1 MQIRKMTIND
11 YERVYQL
18 WTNTPGMGMRS
29 VDDSKEGIAKY
40 LSRNPETCFVAE
52 SENEII
58 GIILSGHDGRRG
70 YIHHTAVNEAVR
82 KQGIG
87 TALVNAAL
95 EALERQG
102 INKVALVA
110 FHTNKLGNSF
120 WESQGFIDRTD
131 LVYRNKSLN
140 DNNI

>member
-40 LSRNPETCFVAE
+40 LNRNPE
-52 SENEII
+52 NKII
-58 GIILSGHDGRRG
+58 GVILSGHDGRRG
-70 YIHHTAVNEAVR
+70 YIHHTSVNDTVR

-87 TALVNAAL
+87 TALVNTAI
-95 EALERQG
+95 EALKEQG

-110 FHTNKLGNSF
+110 FRTNKLGNSF
-120 WESQGFIDRTD
+120 WESQGFVERTD

>member
-1 MQIRKMTIND
+1 MTIND

-40 LSRNPETCFVAE
+40 LNRNPETCFIAE
-52 SENEII
+52 SENKII
-58 GIILSGHDGRRG
+58 GVILSGHDGRRG
-70 YIHHTAVNEAVR
+70 YIHHTAVNDTVR

-87 TALVNAAL
+87 TALVNTAI
-95 EALERQG
+95 EALKEQG

-110 FHTNKLGNSF
+110 FCTNKLGNSF
-120 WESQGFIDRTD
+120 WEARGFVERND

-140 DNNI
+140 DKNI

>member
-40 LSRNPETCFVAE
+40 LNRNPETCFVAE
-52 SENEII
+52 SENKII
-58 GIILSGHDGRRG
+58 GVILSGHDGRRG
-70 YIHHTAVNEAVR
+70 YIHHTSVNDTVR

-87 TALVNAAL
+87 TELVNTAI
-95 EALERQG
+95 EALKEQG

-110 FHTNKLGNSF
+110 FRTNKLGNYF
-120 WESQGFIDRTD
+120 WESQGFVERTD

>member
-11 YERVYQL
+11 YEEVYQL
-18 WTNTPGMGMRS
+18 WTNTTGMGMRS

-40 LSRNPETCFVAE
+40 LNRNPETCFVTE
-52 SENEII
+52 FENKII
-58 GIILSGHDGRRG
+58 GVILSGHDGRRG
-70 YIHHTAVNEAVR
+70 YIHHTAVNDTVR

-87 TALVNAAL
+87 TALVNAAI
-95 EALERQG
+95 EALKEQG

-110 FHTNKLGNSF
+110 FRTNKSGNYF
-120 WESQGFIDRTD
+120 WKSRGFEDRND
-131 LVYRNKSLN
+131 LVYRNKRLN

>member
-11 YERVYQL
+11 YEGVYQL
-18 WTNTPGMGMRS
+18 WTDTPGMGMRS

-40 LSRNPETCFVAE
+40 LDRNPETCFVAE
-52 SENEII
+52 SENKIL
-58 GIILSGHDGRRG
+58 GVILSGHDGRRG
-70 YIHHTAVNEAVR
+70 YIHHTAVDDAVR

-87 TALVNAAL
+87 TTLVNAAIG
-95 EALERQG
+95 ALKGQG

-110 FHTNKLGNSF
+110 FHTNELGNSF
-120 WESQGFIDRTD
+120 WESQGFVERTD
-131 LVYRNKSLN
+131 LAYRNKSLN